1 MHERLVE
8 ARNGIMCAVKK
19 TAEVRMLPLECQYLN
34 KQALNQ
40 TAGQIAQLT
49 RHFQIKRKPKSA
61 TLRAEIVTKCKLF
74 LCWKLLDFTQGVFGV
89 VMIQE
94 CQLFVDFFSSSY

>member
-1 MHERLVE
+1 
-8 ARNGIMCAVKK
+8 
-19 TAEVRMLPLECQYLN
+19 MLPLECQYLN

-61 TLRAEIVTKCKLF
+61 TLRAEIVSKCKLSLHTDKHF
-74 LCWKLLDFTQGVFGV
+74 LKIIFK
-89 VMIQE
+89 
-94 CQLFVDFFSSSY
+94 

>member
-1 MHERLVE
+1 
-8 ARNGIMCAVKK
+8 
-19 TAEVRMLPLECQYLN
+19 MLPLECQYLN

-61 TLRAEIVTKCKLF
+61 TLRAEIVSKCKLS
-74 LCWKLLDFTQGVFGV
+74 LQTDKHLKKKNLK
-89 VMIQE
+89 
-94 CQLFVDFFSSSY
+94 